1 MQPKLVRSLSVV
13 LAGLAFSP
21 LFGCRPEVPVA
32 QADSP
37 QVPGSGPAEYVGMV
51 VTPTAKPFVIMSDD
65 GMKYSFTVVPQT
77 KIKVEGRDAKLDAIK
92 PGDKAA
98 ISATEIEGQVVAT
111 EIEVDSTAAATSAN

>member
-1 MQPKLVRSLSVV
+1 
-13 LAGLAFSP
+13 LAFTP

-32 QADSP
+32 EANIG
-37 QVPGSGPAEYVGMV
+37 QVPGGAPADYVGMV

-77 KIKVEGRDAKLDAIK
+77 KIKVEGKDAKLDAIK

-98 ISATEIEGQVVAT
+98 VSATEIEGQVVAT
-111 EIEVDSTAAATSAN
+111 HIDVESTAAASGSTSAN